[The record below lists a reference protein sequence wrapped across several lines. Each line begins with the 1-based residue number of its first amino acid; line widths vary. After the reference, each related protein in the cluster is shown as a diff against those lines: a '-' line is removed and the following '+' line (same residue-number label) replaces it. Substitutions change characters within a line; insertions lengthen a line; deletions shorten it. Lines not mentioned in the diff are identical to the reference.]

1 MKLKYSLT
9 VVFLAFYA
17 LAHAQTCTQTALSKK
32 FDFKITRV
40 ITATKDGAEDHMYSK
55 IIVLIFNKNKK
66 TAIQRIVIDADYLA
80 EAVYQDC
87 NNVRSY
93 TTGKNKDIEVVD
105 SDFGDLI
112 IADLNFDGKEDLAI
126 KRESGGAVGPFYEF
140 YIQNEKN
147 TFTKDTYLTEK
158 MSSFPSDIDWKEKTL
173 TTNIFAT
180 YYSSH
185 QTVYKYN
192 TVTKKWMLIKS
203 QYIKI

>member
-1 MKLKYSLT
+1 MPHQKY
-9 VVFLAFYA
+9 
-17 LAHAQTCTQTALSKK
+17 
-32 FDFKITRV
+32 
-40 ITATKDGAEDHMYSK
+40 GAEDHSYSK

-66 TAIQRIVIDADYLA
+66 LAIQKIVIDADYLA

-93 TTGKNKDIEVVD
+93 TTGKNKNIEAVD

-112 IADLNFDGKEDLAI
+112 VANLNFDGKEDLAI
-126 KRESGGAVGPFYEF
+126 KRESGGAAGPFYKF

-147 TFTKDTYLTEK
+147 IFAKDIYLTEK

-173 TTNIFAT
+173 TTNIFAS

-185 QTVYKYN
+185 QTV
-192 TVTKKWMLIKS
+192 LQI
-203 QYIKI
+203 QYRH